1 MLAILGL
8 SRVCHKLGAYPL
20 RDDVLPALL
29 VDTARDQQGMRPEF
43 LVSSIMAGPTTVPPS
58 EQISDLIQL

>member
-1 MLAILGL
+1 MLAILRL
-8 SRVCHKLGAYPL
+8 SGICHKLGANPL

-29 VDTARDQQGMRPEF
+29 VDTARDQQSMRPEL
-43 LVSSIMAGPTTVPPS
+43 LVRGIMASPTTIPPS